1 MKFLI
6 RSGRVIDPANGRDE
20 IADILVD
27 DGSIASIGSGLPE
40 SGTEVIEAAGMIVC
54 PGFIDLHVHLR
65 EPGEEYKET
74 IASGAAAAV
83 AGGFT
88 SVCAMPNT
96 RPVNDNASIT
106 RYVVE
111 QSREAGFARVHPVG
125 AITRGS
131 LGEELAE
138 MADMKEAGA
147 VAVSDDGRPV
157 MNSQV
162 MRHAMEYARD
172 HGLVVVD
179 HCQDTSL
186 SAGGVMHEG
195 RYSTLLGLKGM
206 SAAAEESHIARDIM
220 LARLTGARVH
230 IAHISTAGAVAMV
243 RAAKAEDLPITCE
256 VTPHHLALTDEAV
269 QGFDTNTKMSPP
281 LRSERDRAALIEAA
295 ADGTIDAIA
304 TDHAPHHQDEKML
317 EYDRAPFGVI
327 GLETAL
333 GVALGI
339 FYHGHTGSEA
349 SPNTRAHPTG
359 SVGSQHI
366 GTSAAAL
373 LPTRLPLSRIIEM
386 FTIGPARA
394 FGVSGGTLAIGSSA
408 DITIFDPD
416 LEWRVD
422 PIRFKSKSRNTPF
435 TGWHLKGRPIATFV
449 GGRPVFTHGG

>member
-1 MKFLI
+1 MKVLI
-6 RSGRVIDPANGRDE
+6 KSGRIIDPAQGRDE
-20 IADILVD
+20 TADILIA
-27 DGSIASIGSGLPE
+27 DGAVASIGNGLPE
-40 SGTEVIEAAGMIVC
+40 SGAEVVDAAGMTVC

-111 QSREAGFARVHPVG
+111 KSREAGLARVYPVG
-125 AITRGS
+125 AITRAS
-131 LGEELAE
+131 KGEELAE

-206 SAAAEESHIARDIM
+206 SAAAEESHVARDIM
-220 LARLTGARVH
+220 LARVTGARVH
-230 IAHISTAGAVAMV
+230 IAHISTAGALAMV
-243 RAAKAEDLPITCE
+243 RAAKAEGLPITCE

-281 LRSERDRAALIEAA
+281 LRSEHDRAAVIEAA

-333 GVALGI
+333 GVALGVL
-339 FYHGHTGSEA
+339 YHGGTGSEG
-349 SPNTRAHPTG
+349 SLYPRAKTAGAPDIR
-359 SVGSQHI
+359 V
-366 GTSAAAL
+366 
-373 LPTRLPLSRIIEM
+373 PLSRIIEM
-386 FTIGPARA
+386 LTIGPARA
-394 FGVSGGTLAIGSSA
+394 FGLPGGTLAIGSPA

-416 LEWRVD
+416 VEWTVD
-422 PIRFKSKSRNTPF
+422 PARFKSKSRNTPF
-435 TGWHLKGRPIATFV
+435 AGWHLKGRAIATFV
-449 GGRPVFTHGG
+449 GGRSVFTPGG

>member
-1 MKFLI
+1 VKLLI
-6 RSGRVIDPANGRDE
+6 KGGRVIDPAQGRDE
-20 IADILVD
+20 IADVLVAN
-27 DGSIASIGSGLPE
+27 GSVAGIGTGLPDV
-40 SGTEVIEAAGMIVC
+40 GADVIDAKGLVVC

-88 SVCAMPNT
+88 AICAMPNT
-96 RPVNDNASIT
+96 KPVNDNASIT
-106 RYVVE
+106 RYMIE
-111 QSREAGFARVHPVG
+111 KSREAGLARVYPVG

-131 LGEELAE
+131 CGEELAE

-179 HCQDTSL
+179 HCQDTAL
-186 SAGGVMHEG
+186 SASGVMHEG
-195 RYSTLLGLKGM
+195 HYSTLLGLKGM
-206 SAAAEESHIARDIM
+206 SSSAEESHVARDIM

-243 RAAKAEDLPITCE
+243 RAAKREGSPVTCE
-256 VTPHHLALTDEAV
+256 VTPHHLALTEAAV

-281 LRSERDRAALIEAA
+281 LRSEEDRAALIEAA

-304 TDHAPHHQDEKML
+304 TDHAPHHMDEKML

-333 GVALGI
+333 GVALQVLCYGN
-339 FYHGHTGSEA
+339 GGVKGQADRNSTTA
-349 SPNTRAHPTG
+349 S
-359 SVGSQHI
+359 S
-366 GTSAAAL
+366 TS
-373 LPTRLPLSRIIEM
+373 LPLSRIVEM
-386 FTIGPARA
+386 LTIGPARA
-394 FGVSGGTLAIGSSA
+394 FGLPGGTLSIGSPA
-408 DITIFDPD
+408 DITFFDPN
-416 LEWRVD
+416 LEWTVD
-422 PIRFKSKSRNTPF
+422 PAKFKSKSRNTPF
-435 TGWHLKGRPIATFV
+435 SGRQLKGVVVATLV
-449 GGRPVFTHGG
+449 GGRRAFTLER